1 MLSNVRDK
9 AGRTAT
15 LAGSTLLT
23 WGLLAPDVI
32 PGPGLLAT
40 TAAAGIGLATNS
52 RVRRAPNGVR
62 GTAIALYAAPHAG
75 VAGLLVCELLAPAGA
90 MSHLVQAGL
99 IALWSGATW
108 WIRPGLLAREVAEEA
123 VTQEVAEVSE
133 PEEEAVVDEPDPVY
147 ASPEAQWW
155 AEEIA
160 TDGGIAPHTVLLA
173 FRKLTPEC
181 LALII
186 GAAQRG
192 MPVPEMSKAGLSAKF
207 DVPEELI
214 ETGPV
219 PGRGANVALVIVG
232 HRPQL
237 AEPEVDVDRDEET
250 WAEIAEVAIPG
261 VTLVEA
267 NTYELRRELI

>member
-1 MLSNVRDK
+1 MLSTVRDK

-23 WGLLAPDVI
+23 WGLLAPDVV

-40 TAAAGIGLATNS
+40 VVAAGIGLATNIK
-52 RVRRAPNGVR
+52 VWRAPTGVK

-75 VAGLLVCELLAPAGA
+75 VAGLLVGELLAPAGVT
-90 MSHLVQAGL
+90 SHLIQAGL

-123 VTQEVAEVSE
+123 VTQEIAEVAGT
-133 PEEEAVVDEPDPVY
+133 EEEAVADEPAPVY

-160 TDGGIAPHTVLLA
+160 TEGGIAPQTVLLE
-173 FRKLTPEC
+173 FRKLTPQC

-219 PGRGANVALVIVG
+219 PDRGANVALVIIG

-237 AEPEVDVDRDEET
+237 AEPEPDLDRDEET
-250 WAEIAEVAIPG
+250 WAEIAKVAIPG
-261 VTLVEA
+261 VQLMEA
-267 NTYELRRELI
+267 NTYELRRELT